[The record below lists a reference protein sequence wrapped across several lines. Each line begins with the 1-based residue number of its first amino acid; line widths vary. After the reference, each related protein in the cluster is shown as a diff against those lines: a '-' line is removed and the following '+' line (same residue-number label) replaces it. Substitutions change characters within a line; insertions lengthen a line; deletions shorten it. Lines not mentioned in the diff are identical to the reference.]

1 MACFSLNMPDFA
13 YFPCMAA
20 TEATMQGKYET
31 PEIRYQTV
39 FFLFFFYYFFFLENV
54 SWVVGNEAFYM
65 GLAINA
71 DKNSMMNASIN
82 RIQTSWQKKASQDR
96 FTHFTP
102 LLAIMLK
109 SFFFLIIFFMCVL
122 KS

>member
-1 MACFSLNMPDFA
+1 MDCFSLNMPDFA

-20 TEATMQGKYET
+20 TEAAMQGKYET

-39 FFLFFFYYFFFLENV
+39 FFPFLFLLFLFFGKRQLSGGKRSILYG
-54 SWVVGNEAFYM
+54 VGH
-65 GLAINA
+65 
-71 DKNSMMNASIN
+71 KC
-82 RIQTSWQKKASQDR
+82 RQKFDDERKHKQNTNKLTKESKSR
-96 FTHFTP
+96 SLYPLYP

-109 SFFFLIIFFMCVL
+109 SFFFKIIFFMCVL